1 MGLFVDLL
9 KWDFFLLIC
18 QQFMK
23 RKKSLNTSEITS
35 ITILKPESLSKQWP
49 IRLKNIRGMGS
60 VDYIKSVLKVN
71 LLGGCCIWLQ

>member
-9 KWDFFLLIC
+9 KWDFFLLIS

-35 ITILKPESLSKQWP
+35 ITILKPESQNSGP

-60 VDYIKSVLKVN
+60 VGYIKSVLKVIGWM
-71 LLGGCCIWLQ
+71 LHLAPVA